1 MISLIGQ
8 IIGGV
13 GLFLIG
19 TELLRK
25 GFEDSAGNSLRRI
38 LADFTDKT
46 PKGLVAGFIVS
57 SAVQSATAVIF
68 TLIGFV
74 NAQLLQLRQAVDVVF
89 GANLGKITIVLFLTT
104 FGFKFNLT
112 SYALPVLGAGAFLK
126 IFLKGKRA
134 GLATALMGF
143 GLIFLGIDTLK
154 TSITLIN
161 HEIDLRHLNLEGQNG
176 LAIYLLAGMVTTF
189 VTQSSTSAIVITI
202 SALASGI
209 FTLENAMALVIG
221 ENFGTVS
228 SALMASLG
236 STPAAKRLTAAHIT
250 YNSVCT
256 LIGLFILES
265 VLLSGRIDWV
275 VSLAGGDT
283 SLAFTYFYCAY
294 ILFALAATLPFRE
307 RIVRELER
315 RFHDTKSLGSPR
327 FIDHGKA
334 LHPATAIEALHNE
347 VLRFGRIASGML
359 DVALQW
365 NMKKGW
371 VYTVDLS
378 HEERE
383 LDRLSEYIH
392 WFASRTARKQGSVE
406 VVRAVQAL
414 SMASRHF
421 ETVSDLSKKISRL
434 KGKLT
439 EPLLDNASFDALR
452 EWTERLRQLL
462 LCLDEPLVTGDLAE
476 IKTLDAEFIA
486 LEEKKS
492 ALRQRLLDAG
502 VSQEM
507 TNSQTIVLN
516 DLIDTCRRAMRDQLR
531 GITETWSAQ
540 KPANGPAADSA
551 AGGIA
556 YSIK

>member
-8 IIGGV
+8 VIGGV

-25 GFEDSAGNSLRRI
+25 GFEDSAGHSLRRI
-38 LADFTDKT
+38 LSDFTDKT
-46 PKGLVAGFIVS
+46 PKGLLAGFVVS

-74 NAQLLQLRQAVDVVF
+74 NAQLLQLRQAIDVVF

-104 FGFKFNLT
+104 FGFKFNMT
-112 SYALPVLGAGAFLK
+112 EYALPILGAGSFLK
-126 IFLKGKRA
+126 IFLKNRRSGI
-134 GLATALMGF
+134 ATALMGF
-143 GLIFLGIDTLK
+143 GLIFLGIGTLK
-154 TSITLIN
+154 TSIVLVN
-161 HEIDLRHLNLEGQNG
+161 HEIDLRHINLEGQSG
-176 LAIYLLAGMVTTF
+176 IFTYLSIGMLTTF
-189 VTQSSTSAIVITI
+189 VTQSSTSAIVITL

-236 STPAAKRLTAAHIT
+236 TTPAAKRLTFAHVI
-250 YNSVCT
+250 YNSACT
-256 LIGLFILES
+256 LIGLALLEVF
-265 VLLSGRIDWV
+265 VLTGSSASIATWV
-275 VSLAGGDT
+275 GGDRT
-283 SLAFTYFYCAY
+283 FGFTLFYCSY

-307 RIVRELER
+307 DIVRWLER

-334 LHPATAIEALHNE
+334 LHPGPAIEALHQE
-347 VLRFGRIASGML
+347 VLRFGRVASGML
-359 DVALQW
+359 DTALTW
-365 NMKKGW
+365 NLKKGW

-378 HEERE
+378 YEERE

-392 WFASRTARKQGSVE
+392 WFASRTARKQGTVE
-406 VVRAVQAL
+406 VVRSVQAL

-434 KGKLT
+434 KGKIT
-439 EPLLDNASFDALR
+439 EPLLNNASFDALR
-452 EWTERLRQLL
+452 EWTEELRQLL
-462 LCLDEPLVTGDLAE
+462 ISLNEPLVSGDMAE
-476 IKTLDAEFIA
+476 IKTLNAEFVT

-507 TNSQTIVLN
+507 TNSQTIILN

-540 KPANGPAADSA
+540 KPADSGTNANGT
-551 AGGIA
+551 GII
-556 YSIK
+556 YSVK